1 MARFRELTEGCSI
14 PIGVAVDGANR
25 HDTKLARAT
34 IARVVVARPAPT
46 EKRPQGMWPDKGD
59 DDEVRA
65 RLRAF
70 GFTAHMRSHGAE
82 AKEIARK
89 AGKRARRWVAERSHS
104 WLDRFRCLPIRWEKK
119 PERYFSLPSRH
130 RQRGAPVFRIGS

>member
-1 MARFRELTEGCSI
+1 MARLRELTEGCSI

-34 IARVVVARPAPT
+34 IASVVVARPSPT
-46 EKRPQGMWPDKGD
+46 EKRPQEMWPDKGDD

-70 GFTAHMRSHGAE
+70 GFTAHIRSHGAE

-89 AGKRARRWVAERSHS
+89 AGKRARR
-104 WLDRFRCLPIRWEKK
+104 
-119 PERYFSLPSRH
+119 
-130 RQRGAPVFRIGS
+130 